1 MLTITS
7 KIQMDRCRKEINML
21 TAEQMMNTTYLN
33 TTTERLAA
41 WEDDITRDAA
51 NEGRSKENKIDVN
64 DVIDEMKRT
73 DEVYLKLTAYSS
85 AIETRNASIDSELK
99 LLNEEMETFQKEHQS
114 GIEND
119 TSFWCF
125 GG

>member
-1 MLTITS
+1 
-7 KIQMDRCRKEINML
+7 ML

-41 WEDDITRDAA
+41 WEDDITREVNAQ
-51 NEGRSKENKIDVN
+51 NEGRSKEDKIDVN
-64 DVIDEMKRT
+64 DIIDEMKRT

-85 AIETRNASIDSELK
+85 AFETRNASIDSELK

>member
-1 MLTITS
+1 
-7 KIQMDRCRKEINML
+7 MDRCRKEINML

-41 WEDDITRDAA
+41 WEDDITREVNAA

-64 DVIDEMKRT
+64 EVIDEMKRT
-73 DEVYLKLTAYSS
+73 DEVYLKLAAYGD
-85 AIETRNASIDSELK
+85 AFETRNASIDSELK